1 MKNKEKYASK
11 KQKKT
16 AWLQAY
22 FLGDVEVIWCNFLGD
37 SHFQTYM
44 INNVEVV
51 LIFYLHITLWVF
63 HTFTSCTHH
72 KQIFV
77 KLCTWDCV

>member
-22 FLGDVEVIWCNFLGD
+22 FLGDVEVI
-37 SHFQTYM
+37 
-44 INNVEVV
+44 
-51 LIFYLHITLWVF
+51 
-63 HTFTSCTHH
+63 
-72 KQIFV
+72 
-77 KLCTWDCV
+77 